1 MVSYRIIY
9 DIIASFLF
17 PLFFLLQVLL
27 ASRFLHAKEE
37 MERLLFLLGFRLI
50 RSRRLLPLQPTRPRT
65 QFCIT
70 PTPKASFRQQRDGH
84 VVKLFERPAVDA
96 MCPWRPRCP
105 SLRRANR
112 PRRGQRR
119 WFAEEGRGVPERIEV
134 SPRPAFVF
142 TCCLSRCCNSSLAC
156 VHRAAG
162 PHPVWYVPLS
172 LAPPIGSTVSMGPS
186 SNPAHSSICVHLLY
200 LGPFVPSF
208 LRQTA
213 EVPLTDALD
222 IRRAGTG
229 RRTARRR
236 RFEGQPRAQHQVVCH
251 GGSRAGERGD
261 IAS

>member
-134 SPRPAFVF
+134 GPRPAFVF

-162 PHPVWYVPLS
+162 PHPVWLYRCL
-172 LAPPIGSTVSMGPS
+172 LLPPSARPCPWDPRRTRRIVRSACICCISVPS
-186 SNPAHSSICVHLLY
+186 SRRSSAKRPRSL
-200 LGPFVPSF
+200 S
-208 LRQTA
+208 
-213 EVPLTDALD
+213 
-222 IRRAGTG
+222 
-229 RRTARRR
+229 RT
-236 RFEGQPRAQHQVVCH
+236 H
-251 GGSRAGERGD
+251 
-261 IAS
+261 